1 VGAAF
6 QPRKSYRSG
15 PEIAAGKPLPPQ
27 KRRMMPSERQTM
39 KTKKLK
45 NTHFHHVA
53 ISVRD
58 MDRALTFYR
67 DLLGFELEWE
77 LDHVS
82 HEIVDKIVGLKE
94 VDVRLAMLS
103 GYGTR
108 LEFFST
114 IIRPEMNAHRNAS
127 VISASLISACSWK
140 MCVGLMKGSL
150 KKELN
155 FTHRPKITAP
165 MDG

>member
-1 VGAAF
+1 M
-6 QPRKSYRSG
+6 
-15 PEIAAGKPLPPQ
+15 IND
-27 KRRMMPSERQTM
+27 
-39 KTKKLK
+39 KLK
-45 NTHFHHVA
+45 NTRLHHVA

-58 MDRALTFYR
+58 MDRALNFYR

-108 LEFFST
+108 LELFQYYHPAGEDCAPKRQCDFGIT
-114 IIRPEMNAHRNAS
+114 HLCLYVEDVRGTYERLFDKGVEFHAPPQNHRPDGWITYMKDPEGVIIELLNP
-127 VISASLISACSWK
+127 
-140 MCVGLMKGSL
+140 GDGSL
-150 KKELN
+150 K
-155 FTHRPKITAP
+155 
-165 MDG
+165 